1 MNALSSFGT
10 CLLVV
15 CLTVTFKA
23 NTCSATDVSDKVKD
37 VIPEQHAET
46 STGEE
51 RRATWLETRNLEE
64 NFKELVY
71 LSIQELI
78 SEGRLSPQ
86 ISAGETATAEKRGRH
101 QGFCFR
107 KTKSGRF
114 LPYICWK
121 GEGDQEE

>member
-1 MNALSSFGT
+1 MEIKTAAFVGCLAIAMCLVTANALPAGE
-10 CLLVV
+10 L
-15 CLTVTFKA
+15 
-23 NTCSATDVSDKVKD
+23 NE
-37 VIPEQHAET
+37 PQHVNE
-46 STGEE
+46 EE

-71 LSIQELI
+71 LSLQELA
-78 SEGRLSPQ
+78 SEGLVNADLITGQ
-86 ISAGETATAEKRGRH
+86 QADKRGRH

-121 GEGDQEE
+121 GEGEQEEK

>member
-1 MNALSSFGT
+1 MDVKTPKTICQLAAIFCLLLPIVT
-10 CLLVV
+10 CLP
-15 CLTVTFKA
+15 TD
-23 NTCSATDVSDKVKD
+23 DVSANEL
-37 VIPEQHAET
+37 EQVQRT
-46 STGEE
+46 RDDE

-71 LSIQELI
+71 LSIQELA
-78 SEGRLSPQ
+78 SEGLINPDVITNQ
-86 ISAGETATAEKRGRH
+86 APSADKRGRH

-121 GEGDQEE
+121 GEGDHEEK